1 MFPSF
6 VKGVRTTLRSV
17 DTERKEKSSPHVDGR
32 RATAVKEGNAGEKC
46 KFSLAFTLLSREQ
59 PNPTMAWFEH

>member
-17 DTERKEKSSPHVDGR
+17 DTEKKGKSSPHVDGR
-32 RATAVKEGNAGEKC
+32 RTTAAREGNAGEKR
-46 KFSLAFTLLSREQ
+46 KFSLAFTLLSREK
-59 PNPTMAWFEH
+59 PNPTMAWFEY